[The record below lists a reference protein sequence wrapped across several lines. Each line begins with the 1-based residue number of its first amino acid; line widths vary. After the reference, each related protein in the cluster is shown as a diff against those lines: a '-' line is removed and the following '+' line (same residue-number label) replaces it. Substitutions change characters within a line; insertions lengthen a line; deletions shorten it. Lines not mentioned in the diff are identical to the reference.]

1 MGTPDLTPSGW
12 DSPVASLPGIGPKR
26 AEILAVLGIGT
37 LGDLV
42 SHFPRDYEDRRHLDT
57 VASAQLDAQVTVRGR
72 VVSARNIHLRGRMN
86 MALIR
91 FEDATGVMSA
101 TFFGRGFLVAT
112 LKPGVEALF
121 SGVVAE
127 YKGPAL
133 KNPDYEVLS
142 GDEEDLLN
150 LGRIVPVYRLTEGIT
165 QRMLRKWIP
174 QALAVL
180 GNAIPE
186 PVPAPLRAAR
196 ALATTAEA
204 IRDAHAPETPEAGE
218 AARRHFAYAEL
229 LAIQTAVLR
238 ERAVRRHEAAGV
250 LHTINGQALKAPGSA
265 LPFALTSAQERAVA
279 AILRDMAAPRPMG
292 RLLQGDV
299 GCGKTIV
306 AAHAIAAA
314 ANGGFQTAIMAP
326 TEILA
331 EQHGVSLRA
340 LLEPLGIEIAILTG
354 ARRGARATRDGLA
367 AGHAQVAVG
376 THALIQEAT
385 AFHRLGLVIVDEQH
399 RFGVQQREALTAKG
413 QLPDVLHM
421 TATPIPRTLALTVY
435 GGMDLTL
442 IDELPPGRQPV
453 KTRRVPESK
462 LDDMYRYLREQAE
475 AGYQTYIICPLVE
488 ASEKREELTS
498 VIEHCEALSFGPLNG
513 LRTAVLHGRLD
524 PTEKDTLMQAFKAGA
539 IDVLFSTTVIEV
551 GIDVP
556 NATTMVIENAA
567 QFGLTQLHQLRGR
580 VGRGSAA
587 SFCFLLGKPTTSDGQ
602 QRLEI
607 FCRCSSG
614 FDIAEEDLKLR
625 GMGEFQGL
633 RQAGLSD
640 LRVADLVQ
648 DARLLDQARSD
659 AEALLSVDPHLEMP
673 LHAGLAAAAAR
684 FGRLAL

>member
-42 SHFPRDYEDRRHLDT
+42 SHFPRAYEDRRHLDT

-150 LGRIVPVYRLTEGIT
+150 LGRIVPVYRLTDGIT

-174 QALAVL
+174 QALSVL
-180 GNAIPE
+180 GDAIPE

-196 ALATTAEA
+196 ALATTVEA

-250 LHTINGQALKAPGSA
+250 LHTINGPALKALGSA

-314 ANGGFQTAIMAP
+314 ADGGFQTAIMAP

-331 EQHGVSLRA
+331 EQHGVSLRT
-340 LLEPLGIEIAILTG
+340 LLEPLGIEVAILTG

-442 IDELPPGRQPV
+442 IDALPPGRQPV

-524 PTEKDTLMQAFKAGA
+524 PTEKDALMQAFKAGA

-587 SFCFLLGKPTTSDGQ
+587 SFCFLLGKPATSDGQ

-659 AEALLSVDPHLEMP
+659 AEALLSGDPHLELP
-673 LHAGLAAAAAR
+673 VHTGLAAAAAR

>member
-1 MGTPDLTPSGW
+1 MAW
-12 DSPVASLPGIGPKR
+12 NSPLAQIPGIGPKR
-26 AEILAVLGIGT
+26 AALLESLGLT
-37 LGDLV
+37 TAGDLV
-42 SHFPRDYEDRRHLDT
+42 LHFPRAYEDRRRIDT
-57 VASAQLDAQVTVRGR
+57 IAEAPPDARVTVRGR
-72 VVSARNIHLRGRMN
+72 ILSARNIHLRGRMN

-121 SGVVAE
+121 TGVVGE

-133 KNPDYEVLS
+133 KNPDYEVLT
-142 GDEEDLLN
+142 GDAEDLLN

-165 QRMLRKWIP
+165 QRMLRRWITT
-174 QALAVL
+174 ALSL
-180 GNAIPE
+180 LETQIPE
-186 PVPAPLRAAR
+186 PVPEHLRASR
-196 ALATTAEA
+196 GYPATAA
-204 IRDAHAPETPEAGE
+204 AVAMAHAPETPEAAE
-218 AARRHFAYAEL
+218 LARGALAYGEL
-229 LAIQTAVLR
+229 LAIQTAVLQD
-238 ERAVRRHEAAGV
+238 RAVRHHEAAGLV
-250 LHTINGQALKAPGSA
+250 HTINGPFLKALGTA
-265 LPFALTSAQERAVA
+265 LPFSLTGAQERAIAV
-279 AILRDMAAPRPMG
+279 LLKDMAAARPMG

-314 ANGGFQTAIMAP
+314 ADGGYQTAIMAP

-331 EQHGVSLRA
+331 EQHAASLSA
-340 LLEPLGIEIAILTG
+340 LLGPLGVEVAVLTG
-354 ARRGARATRDGLA
+354 ARRGARATRAALA
-367 AGHAQVAVG
+367 AGAAQVAVG

-385 AFHRLGLVIVDEQH
+385 AFHNLGLVIIDEQH
-399 RFGVQQREALTAKG
+399 RFGVMQRDALTAKG
-413 QLPDVLHM
+413 VRPDVLHM

-462 LDDMYRYLREQAE
+462 VEDLYQYLREQAA
-475 AGYQTYIICPLVE
+475 AGHQTYIICPLIE
-488 ASEKREELTS
+488 ASEKREALTP
-498 VIEHCEALSFGPLNG
+498 VIEHCEALSHGPLAG

-524 PTEKDTLMQAFKAGA
+524 ATEKDCLMQQFKAGD

-580 VGRGSAA
+580 VGRGTAA
-587 SFCFLLGKPTTSDGQ
+587 SFCFLLGKPTTDDGR

-607 FCRCSSG
+607 FCRCNSG

-625 GMGEFQGL
+625 GTGEFQGL

-640 LRVADLVQ
+640 LRVADLVR
-648 DARLLDQARSD
+648 DARLLEQARAD
-659 AEALLSVDPHLEMP
+659 AETLLHRDPHLRTP
-673 LHAGLAAAAAR
+673 AHGGLAAAAAG
-684 FGRLAL
+684 FGRLVL